1 MSLLLCLPTKA
12 SVGTFYRVIA
22 LMFTNE
28 SFRGHL
34 LSCHCSYVYQRKL
47 SWAPF
52 IVSLLLCLPTKAFVC
67 TFYRVIALMFTNESF
82 RGHLLSC
89 HCSYVYQRKLSLA
102 PFIVSLLLCLP
113 TKAIVGTFYRVIALM
128 FTNESFRGHLLSCH
142 CSYVYQR
149 KLSWAPFIVILLL
162 CLPTKAFVGTFYR
175 VIALMFPTKAFVGTF
190 YRVIALMFTNESFRG
205 HLLSCHYSYV
215 YQRKLSWAPF
225 IVSLLL
231 CLPTKAFV
239 GTFYRVIALMFTNE
253 SFRGHLLS
261 CHCSYVY
268 QRKLSWAPF
277 IVSLLLCLP
286 TKAFVGTF
294 YRVIALMFTNESFR
308 GYLLSCHCSYVYQ
321 RKLSW
326 APFIVSLLLC
336 LPTKAFVGTF
346 YRVIAFMFTN
356 ESFRGHLLSYHC
368 SYVYQRKLSWAPF
381 IVILLLFTNESFRG
395 YLLSCHYS
403 YVYQ

>member
-1 MSLLLCLPTKA
+1 MKAFLCTI
-12 SVGTFYRVIA
+12 YRVIA

-34 LSCHCSYVYQRKL
+34 LSWYCSYVYQRKL
-47 SWAPF
+47 SCASF
-52 IVSLLLCLPTKAFVC
+52 IVVLLLCLPTKAFVC
-67 TFYRVIALMFTNESF
+67 TFYRFIALMFTNESF
-82 RGHLLSC
+82 RG
-89 HCSYVYQRKLSLA
+89 Y
-102 PFIVSLLLCLP
+102 
-113 TKAIVGTFYRVIALM
+113 
-128 FTNESFRGHLLSCH
+128 LLSCH

-149 KLSWAPFIVILLL
+149 KLSWASFIVVLLL
-162 CLPTKAFVGTFYR
+162 CLSTKAFVGTFYR
-175 VIALMFPTKAFVGTF
+175 G
-190 YRVIALMFTNESFRG
+190 IALMFTNESFRG
-205 HLLSCHYSYV
+205 HLLSWYCSYV

-239 GTFYRVIALMFTNE
+239 GTFYRVIALTFTNE
-253 SFRGHLLS
+253 SFRGPLLS

-308 GYLLSCHCSYVYQ
+308 GPLLSCHCSYVYQ

-326 APFIVSLLLC
+326 ASFIVSLLLCLPMKAFVGTFYRVIALMFTNESFRGHLLSIVSLLLC

-346 YRVIAFMFTN
+346 YRVIALMFTN
-356 ESFRGHLLSYHC
+356 ESLRVHLLSCHC
-368 SYVYQRKLSWAPF
+368 SYVYQ
-381 IVILLLFTNESFRG
+381 
-395 YLLSCHYS
+395 
-403 YVYQ
+403 